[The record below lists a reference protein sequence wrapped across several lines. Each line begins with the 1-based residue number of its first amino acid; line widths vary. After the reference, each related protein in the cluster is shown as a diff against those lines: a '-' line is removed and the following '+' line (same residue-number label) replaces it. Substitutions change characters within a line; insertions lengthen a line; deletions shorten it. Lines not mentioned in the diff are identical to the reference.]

1 LSCRGRCKG
10 AALSPPPP
18 SLGGRR
24 GPGPTL
30 APAATRRDEL
40 RACRLK
46 LSGTEYT
53 FIVWIGVAIM
63 LLLYIYIYIYIDQCD
78 RDGIHPLSCH
88 SQQYEIAQIVFE
100 VAMQVGCMLL
110 VDHSRFIAG
119 ASFCLVPAI
128 MLGATGFY
136 SDRFSSRQHSSSGCR
151 VAMSHPSDCSLR
163 QGARPIK
170 PPVKVNFYVFF
181 RIFRVH
187 MGPYGFI
194 WARMCPYGPG
204 PGP

>member
-1 LSCRGRCKG
+1 MRDLERVGRVPDE
-10 AALSPPPP
+10 LPRS
-18 SLGGRR
+18 R
-24 GPGPTL
+24 GPSCVVVPRPLQGGGTF
-30 APAATRRDEL
+30 AAASISRRPPRARADARTRRDAPGRAAGVQAEAL
-40 RACRLK
+40 RHRVHLHSLDWRGDYAL
-46 LSGTEYT
+46 
-53 FIVWIGVAIM
+53 A
-63 LLLYIYIYIYIDQCD
+63 IYIDQCD

-163 QGARPIK
+163 QGARPLKTTYKGEFVCIL
-170 PPVKVNFYVFF
+170 
-181 RIFRVH
+181 
-187 MGPYGFI
+187 
-194 WARMCPYGPG
+194 
-204 PGP
+204 